1 MLRFARLQPELIDS
15 YCGPAALKTAVEAEP
30 LSTYERLAED
40 AAELGAEVTAGE
52 PDDARRKWL
61 AGQLT
66 GLETACRCFAGE
78 QISYAEQVRRSH
90 QVEARLVP
98 EEEFATVHARLDEVL
113 PGEGPLHER
122 FKGWRE
128 SQLVPPELVGPGLE
142 TLAAELRERTAALVD
157 LPAGDQVD
165 FELVTD
171 KPWSG
176 FCDYLGNLRT
186 RVSINVDLP
195 IPAGQLIEL
204 VTHEVYPGHHTEHL
218 CKEPLIAEQGRSE
231 LAVYLFTAPQA
242 VVAEGI
248 ATIAHEALLGK
259 DADHVGAEI
268 LRPLGIDYDAETA
281 VVVRAAQETLASV
294 GTNLV
299 QLLAEERIARAETR
313 SYARRWLIEPDEVV
327 DKILEFYLDGPWPP
341 YGVCYTAGLALA
353 RSFIGGDPARFRRL
367 LSEQL
372 TPEDLAA

>member
-1 MLRFARLQPELIDS
+1 VLRFARLQPELIDS
-15 YCGPAALKTAVEAEP
+15 YCGPPELNAQVEAELP
-30 LSTYERLAED
+30 TTYAGLAE
-40 AAELGAEVTAGE
+40 AAAGLNAEVVADE

-61 AGQLT
+61 TAQLMA
-66 GLETACRCFAGE
+66 LETACRWFAGE
-78 QISYAEQVRRSH
+78 EVAYAELVRRSH

-98 EEEFATVHARLDEVL
+98 EEEFAAVHARLDEVL
-113 PGEGPLHER
+113 PGNGLLHER
-122 FKGWRE
+122 FKAWRE
-128 SQLVPPELVGPGLE
+128 SQLVAPELVGPGLE
-142 TLAAELRERTAALVD
+142 TLAAELRERTTALVD
-157 LPAGDQVD
+157 LPDGDQVD
-165 FELVTD
+165 FELVRD

-176 FCDYLGNLRT
+176 FADYLGNLRT
-186 RVSINVDLP
+186 RVSVNVDLP
-195 IPAGQLIEL
+195 IPAGQLFEL

-218 CKEPLIAEQGRSE
+218 CKEPLIAERGRSE

-242 VVAEGI
+242 VVSEGI

-268 LRPLGIDYDAETA
+268 LRPLGIHYDADTA
-281 VVVRAAQETLASV
+281 VVVRAAQETLGSV

-299 QLLAEERIARAETR
+299 QLLAEERIPRAETR
-313 SYARRWLIEPDEVV
+313 SYARRWLIDPDDVV
-327 DKILEFYLDGPWPP
+327 DKALEFYLDGPWPP

-353 RSFIGGDPARFRRL
+353 RSFIGGDASRFRRL